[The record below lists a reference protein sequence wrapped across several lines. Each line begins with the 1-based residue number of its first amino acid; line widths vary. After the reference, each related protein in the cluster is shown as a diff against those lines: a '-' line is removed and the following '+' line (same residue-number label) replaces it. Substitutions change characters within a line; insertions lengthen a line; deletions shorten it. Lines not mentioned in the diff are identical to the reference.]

1 MRKRTG
7 RLTSAQTTVIRE
19 RICLEESY
27 SDYAED
33 EDRST
38 HGPLENFWDAVDV
51 FVLIPADD
59 WPSAPWAF
67 GRDVEGAG
75 VYVCGKSSGREGV
88 DSIGDAFPCNEG
100 CVWRGVKVGGESEK
114 EKRGRDEEEKEARKQ
129 WREERKQE
137 RARRKSTRLTSHD
150 PSPADLGT
158 PECPPVIAGLFTG
171 PCSANIFNSAHL
183 CAIIPSPPPARLPA
197 SVNDDSRPLA
207 GPVEKTSGTD
217 GTPGGSLSHL
227 PVIGKAH
234 SGELSQAK
242 YIDLARPALFNQL
255 HSSELQPLSIRSYA
269 MTASPSP
276 MPLLSMTQEY

>member
-1 MRKRTG
+1 MVLSRPFDMDDIAAMSGASASPYPRRETEEGRRGMRKRTG

-114 EKRGRDEEEKEARKQ
+114 ENRGRDEEEKEARKQ

-158 PECPPVIAGLFTG
+158 PECPPVIAGLFTLLRNY
-171 PCSANIFNSAHL
+171 SLTATR
-183 CAIIPSPPPARLPA
+183 PPARL
-197 SVNDDSRPLA
+197 R
-207 GPVEKTSGTD
+207 
-217 GTPGGSLSHL
+217 
-227 PVIGKAH
+227 
-234 SGELSQAK
+234 
-242 YIDLARPALFNQL
+242 R
-255 HSSELQPLSIRSYA
+255 
-269 MTASPSP
+269 
-276 MPLLSMTQEY
+276 